1 MGPHW
6 NYNVL
11 LLFTMEE
18 SKAEASSGASSC
30 TTKVFETFS
39 KGSFKGCWEVE
50 EKVISYICVTWNN
63 RVLLV
68 ILAPEYGHYAE
79 KRRNTSKYV

>member
-30 TTKVFETFS
+30 TTKAAEAFS
-39 KGSFKGCWEVE
+39 TGPIKGCWAVE
-50 EKVISYICVTWNN
+50 EKVTSYICVTWNN
-63 RVLLV
+63 WVLLV
-68 ILAPEYGHYAE
+68 ILAPKYGHHSE
-79 KRRNTSKYV
+79 KRRNANQYV